1 MLLGPGEIRMKRR
14 FSLQKYAHSRAN
26 HEIEAG
32 GDNEEE
38 TCRMHNVWFLEET
51 VRNFRCHTADYFSF
65 SQIFG
70 VTPLTRI
77 GYLLY
82 TVLFKVQFFI
92 DFITKPLKGKTYK
105 MKIFKTCFLD
115 RSVSLL

>member
-51 VRNFRCHTADYFSF
+51 VCKVFV
-65 SQIFG
+65 
-70 VTPLTRI
+70 VTPQT
-77 GYLLY
+77 
-82 TVLFKVQFFI
+82 
-92 DFITKPLKGKTYK
+92 
-105 MKIFKTCFLD
+105 IFRFHKF
-115 RSVSLL
+115 SVSHR